1 MKGGDLVAV
10 FGGWG
15 CGSCNYCKSGDEQLC
30 FSAKWPGLSQYD
42 GGFSEYVFIPSYRF
56 LVKVDPSSISSEQ
69 LAPLTDAGLT
79 PYRAIKKVRH
89 LLGPGK
95 NIGIIG
101 IGGLG
106 AYAVQ
111 YAKILSGSSKIFA
124 FDINE
129 GKLELA
135 SKCGADYQFNISNT
149 SDLVNKIASATS
161 HKMLDVIIDCVGI
174 EKTIYD
180 SISILAKGGALVI
193 IGLFGTTARI
203 PIASTVLNEYKIYGS
218 LWGNYN
224 ELREVIE
231 LLKEGKLRSNITKFS
246 LNHINEV
253 INMLKEGQITGR
265 AVLVP

>member
-1 MKGGDLVAV
+1 MQFLGVGDVDRVIIVSPEMSNFASV
-10 FGGWG
+10 P
-15 CGSCNYCKSGDEQLC
+15 SGPDYLNMTGDFQ
-30 FSAKWPGLSQYD
+30 K
-42 GGFSEYVFIPSYRF
+42 YVLIPSYRF
-56 LVKVDPSSISSEQ
+56 LVKVDPSGISSEQ

-111 YAKILSGSSKIFA
+111 YANILSGSSKIFA

-193 IGLFGTTARI
+193 QWICLEQPAE
-203 PIASTVLNEYKIYGS
+203 S
-218 LWGNYN
+218 
-224 ELREVIE
+224 
-231 LLKEGKLRSNITKFS
+231 
-246 LNHINEV
+246 
-253 INMLKEGQITGR
+253 Q
-265 AVLVP
+265 